1 MTNVIQITR
10 TVTVTRKVIRQ
21 QVPNHPTVT
30 QKPEEYWE
38 QLELDF
44 DSVS

>member
-1 MTNVIQITR
+1 MGQVININS
-10 TVTVTRKVIRQ
+10 VTRKAIRQ
-21 QVPNHPTVT
+21 EVPNHPVVT
-30 QKPEEYWE
+30 QKPEGYWE

>member
-1 MTNVIQITR
+1 MGQVININ
-10 TVTVTRKVIRQ
+10 RKVTNTREGIRQ
-21 QVPNHPTVT
+21 EVPNHPVVT
-30 QKPEEYWE
+30 RKPEEYWE